1 MRETTIAD
9 NYAET
14 LLELAQRAEDPQG
27 WGAMF
32 GDIAHAIQRDPTLRR
47 FLESPR
53 VDEST
58 KTEVLTKAFQDR
70 LPRLLVRFIVMVVHN
85 RRQMLIGQIS
95 DAYNRRLDQLE
106 GRIHADVTVARPI
119 DEAARQRIADQLT
132 RSIGKG
138 QRVVPVVR
146 VHPAILGGLIVRIG
160 DTVADGSIRTRLARL
175 RRRLASA

>member
-14 LLELAQRAEDPQG
+14 LLELAKRAEDPQG

-58 KTEVLTKAFQDR
+58 KTEVLTKALQDR
-70 LPRLLVRFIVMVVHN
+70 LPRLLVRFIVMVVHH

-95 DAYNRRLDQLE
+95 DAYNRLLDQLE
-106 GRIHADVTVARPI
+106 
-119 DEAARQRIADQLT
+119 
-132 RSIGKG
+132 
-138 QRVVPVVR
+138 
-146 VHPAILGGLIVRIG
+146 
-160 DTVADGSIRTRLARL
+160 
-175 RRRLASA
+175 